1 MPKSLRCKIK
11 KLCYNGELTER
22 ERDRILKALDQEE
35 TQSSSNEF
43 FNFDAPMVKNSEK
56 QLIDELSKMALMVI
70 ETAYLHALNYTLYGV
85 DVTEKWVTAT
95 QNASALEKAHRKGY
109 YDALQMQVESEE

>member
-11 KLCYNGELTER
+11 KLCYNGTLTER

-35 TQSSSNEF
+35 TKSSSNEF

-56 QLIDELSKMALMVI
+56 KLIDELSKMPPMVI
-70 ETAYLHALNYTLYGV
+70 ETAYLYALNYTSYGV
-85 DVTEKWVTAT
+85 DITEKWVTAT